1 MRRPFAFTPAILAI
15 SHRTAVCAAIAAAPM
30 LAAAASFPLLQ
41 GGDAAAG
48 VSATLETDAPAL
60 SLERDL
66 TASLL
71 VEAADGGRVEIPS
84 IDELR
89 ARFEGFSIA
98 EGYTRGERT
107 DGRIEIRWR
116 LRADPAARR
125 YRLGP
130 FAIAAIDA
138 QGRRTFVA
146 GPVLFPV
153 SPMPEAAGGMEL
165 PLRRLFVWP
174 SPRQAMEWLLAALA
188 AAGALA
194 LLAMALRRIRRA
206 VRIRLM
212 SPAERALHELTQ
224 LLGRGLPERGL
235 FKDYYVELTHVVR
248 RYIERAYGIR
258 APRQTTEEF
267 LASARG
273 DTRFTAESLSQL
285 SEFLQ
290 SADMVKFAGLS
301 ATVEMAREAAG
312 AAKRYVER
320 DSAAGHAAAGKGGPQ

>member
-1 MRRPFAFTPAILAI
+1 MRNPFALFKAG
-15 SHRTAVCAAIAAAPM
+15 RAVPLRAAACAVAAAPL
-30 LAAAASFPLLQ
+30 LAAAASFPLLE
-41 GGDAAAG
+41 GGDATGG
-48 VSATLETDAPAL
+48 VAATLETDAPAL

-71 VEAADGGRVEIPS
+71 VEAAEGVRVEIPS

-89 ARFEGFSIA
+89 ARFEGFAIA

-107 DGRIEIRWR
+107 DGRVEIRWR

-130 FAIAAIDA
+130 FAIAAVDP

-146 GPVLFPV
+146 APVLFPL
-153 SPMPEAAGGMEL
+153 SPLPEATGEIEL

-174 SPRQAMEWLLAALA
+174 SPRQALQWLLAALA
-188 AAGALA
+188 AAGAIA
-194 LLAMALRRIRRA
+194 LLSMMLRRIRRA

-212 SPAERALHELTQ
+212 SPAERALHELAQ

-273 DTRFTAESLSQL
+273 DARFSPESLSQL

-290 SADMVKFAGLS
+290 SADMVKFAGLA
-301 ATVEMAREAAG
+301 ATVEMARDAAN
-312 AAKRYVER
+312 AARRYVER
-320 DSAAGHAAAGKGGPQ
+320 DSVPGAAVAGKGGPQ